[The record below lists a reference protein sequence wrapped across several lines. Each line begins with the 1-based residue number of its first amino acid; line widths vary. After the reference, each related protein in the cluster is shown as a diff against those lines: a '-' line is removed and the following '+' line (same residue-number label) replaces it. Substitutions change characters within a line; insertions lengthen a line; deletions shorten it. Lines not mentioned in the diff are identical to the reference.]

1 MIVTITW
8 LLKNEIVKKLKD
20 NSFFVIAKALKN
32 GGKLSS
38 WKSQYNNVVFRTK

>member
-8 LLKNEIVKKLKD
+8 LLKNEIVKKLKY
-20 NSFFVIAKALKN
+20 NSFFCYCESIKN

-38 WKSQYNNVVFRTK
+38 DNDIQLIVYSIRE

>member
-38 WKSQYNNVVFRTK
+38 DNDIQLIVYSILE